1 MGGLTPGP
9 SAAEPPRSSG
19 TSRRRRI
26 TRRVRAGR
34 VAVVV
39 ALAALRFPRAH
50 AAKDRP
56 RRRPSSSR
64 SMRSGPRT
72 LCHPPRAACGW
83 PVRIELLLSKTGS
96 HGARR
101 STSRAHS
108 ATAAGPAILQAL
120 VCISVVFGFTWW
132 LGCGSGSAARAAR
145 RLCRSAASAPPSPL
159 PVRYKRSASKA
170 GVHGEPRGRLRP
182 AVDLPW
188 PAAANG
194 LGLSQPVAGCDRR
207 QHRHHSGRGALAGEQ
222 ALQLAT
228 ILQDAER
235 PARRSTVSR

>member
-120 VCISVVFGFTWW
+120 VLNQRRVRLHLVAAA
-132 LGCGSGSAARAAR
+132 AARARRPAACAAVVGRVDLRHQCRHRRCRCCRSRQTR
-145 RLCRSAASAPPSPL
+145 RLGGDVQSHVRAASDDRVTSPT
-159 PVRYKRSASKA
+159 RAA

-182 AVDLPW
+182 AVDLPSARGRERTGAL
-188 PAAANG
+188 PA
-194 LGLSQPVAGCDRR
+194 
-207 QHRHHSGRGALAGEQ
+207 GRG
-222 ALQLAT
+222 
-228 ILQDAER
+228 
-235 PARRSTVSR
+235 V